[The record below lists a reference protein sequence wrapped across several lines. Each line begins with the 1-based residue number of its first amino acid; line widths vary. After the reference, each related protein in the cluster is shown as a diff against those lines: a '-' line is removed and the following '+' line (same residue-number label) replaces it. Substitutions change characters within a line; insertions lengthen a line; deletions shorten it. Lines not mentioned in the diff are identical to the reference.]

1 MRWSEDLNLLG
12 PRVRTWPGSWA
23 LLIAAVLSVATMSA
37 HRDDALA
44 AQAAAQRRLGQ
55 ASHHLLA
62 QPRRSAS
69 VPVAVSASAPAL
81 GQLQAAAALVARL
94 NHPWGPILAG
104 VEAASDHVAL
114 LELRHSA
121 NEPAVDLEA
130 AVADDAAAW
139 TFVQALGADPSQF
152 DQASLRSRE
161 PMSPATAGAAVRVR
175 VQARLAGAKSSR
187 AQASR

>member
-1 MRWSEDLNLLG
+1 VNWSDDLNLLG

-44 AQAAAQRRLGQ
+44 ARAAEQRRLDQ
-55 ASHHLLA
+55 AAHEILV
-62 QPRRSAS
+62 QQRRSAS
-69 VPVAVSASAPAL
+69 AFIARSASAPAP
-81 GQLQAAAALVARL
+81 GQLQAAAALVERM
-94 NHPWGPILAG
+94 NHPWGPILSG
-104 VEAASDHVAL
+104 IEAAGGNVAL
-114 LELRHSA
+114 LELRHSVI
-121 NEPAVDLEA
+121 EPAVELEA

-139 TFVQALGADPSQF
+139 TFVQALGADRSPF

-161 PMSPATAGAAVRVR
+161 PMSPATARAAVRVR
-175 VQARLAGAKSSR
+175 VQARLAAAKSTR